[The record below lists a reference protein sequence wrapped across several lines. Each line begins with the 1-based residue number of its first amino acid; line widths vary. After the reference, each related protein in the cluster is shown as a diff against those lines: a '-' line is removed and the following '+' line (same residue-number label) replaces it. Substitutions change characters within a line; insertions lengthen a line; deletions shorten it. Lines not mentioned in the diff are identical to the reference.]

1 MGLERPRGQII
12 SPASLVTASRISQ
25 LDLQH
30 ARTWLH
36 PLQLIPRHPLAS
48 SPFPAP
54 LAPMSHKHIKLIPGP
69 SLFTCYS
76 LHLECSSPTT
86 KGGKKKKSVPVCPLT
101 VSVSA
106 QISPSHRKRS
116 SQPLQL
122 KQPPSQSHYPTLILC
137 LASLRLL
144 FSCLLCLLPVSCLRR
159 SGAWEERPGLPCTLV
174 TPQHLTK
181 NLKHSRYSHT
191 YGWR

>member
-1 MGLERPRGQII
+1 MAPTPAAHPPPPSRFLSLP
-12 SPASLVTASRISQ
+12 SPTGPDVPQAHQTHSWTK
-25 LDLQH
+25 
-30 ARTWLH
+30 
-36 PLQLIPRHPLAS
+36 
-48 SPFPAP
+48 PFH
-54 LAPMSHKHIKLIPGP
+54 L
-69 SLFTCYS
+69 LFTPSRMFFSHYQRG
-76 LHLECSSPTT
+76 E
-86 KGGKKKKSVPVCPLT
+86 KKNKKSVPVCPLT
-101 VSVSA
+101 ISVSA